1 MVERRSPFHGKLRS
15 IRSSDEDRT
24 LLQTADMTCGMS
36 NLASVPRAGN
46 ISTDTRAG

>member
-36 NLASVPRAGN
+36 NLASVPRASVGGD
-46 ISTDTRAG
+46 IARAG